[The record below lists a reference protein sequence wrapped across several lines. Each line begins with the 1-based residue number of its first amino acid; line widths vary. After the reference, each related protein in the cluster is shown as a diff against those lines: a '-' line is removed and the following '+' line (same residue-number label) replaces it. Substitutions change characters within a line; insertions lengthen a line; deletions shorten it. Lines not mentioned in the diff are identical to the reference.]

1 MFKQPLVAGMASV
14 LALSLVAPTLAVAQ
28 DDEEIPFFIEE
39 IITTATKREQTL
51 QDTPVAVSVVAA
63 ETLDRAQVRDIKD
76 LQAMVPSLRVTQ
88 LQTSGNTNFVIRGFG
103 NGANNAGIEP
113 SVGVFVDGVY
123 RSRTAAA
130 LADMPQLER
139 VEVLRGP
146 QSTLFGK
153 NASAGVINITT
164 AKPDLDAFSSRVQLT
179 VGDDDHYLAKGEIT
193 GPISDT
199 LAFSLYGSVNY
210 RDGYFTN
217 LVNGDAINEW
227 DRSNI
232 RGQLLFV
239 PNDEMEIRIIADMDD
254 LDEACCG
261 VANLLDGP
269 TGTAIRAIGGDLN
282 GNAPFAYENFYDFTP
297 RNELE
302 TSGLS
307 MQIDYD
313 FAAFSLTSITAFRT
327 FERFEDADVDFTS
340 ARLVSTNNSN
350 TEIDTFTQEFR
361 LTSTGE
367 GSINWLVGA
376 FFFDEDVDIRDQ
388 LLYDDQFRVYGDFLA
403 TAAAGGTP
411 FVDPSPLGQLEAAI
425 PTVNPGDFFATGQG
439 ISGFAGQDDTTF
451 NIFAQFD
458 FDIGD
463 RATLTLGANYTEVDK
478 DAFVN
483 LVSTDI
489 FSGVDLAQ
497 VGFGQA
503 FQQLTTL
510 PPTPENIAAFAQ
522 ANPQGFA
529 ALVAASQDPAQN
541 PLLALQPFQFLPP
554 FQQFP
559 NSVENGESSDDDVTW
574 TARFTYDLTDDLNV
588 YVSAGT
594 GFKATSWNLSRDS
607 RPLESDIP
615 ALRAANIA
623 VPNLSGGTRFAR
635 PEESTVYEIG
645 MKGQFDTF
653 AVNVAIFDQSIEDF
667 QENLFIG
674 TGFSLQNAGEQ
685 STTGVE
691 IDLTWYP
698 IDDLQLT
705 FAGTFLDPEY
715 DSFPD
720 GQGVNGPEDLSGQSV
735 PGVHEVSIATSGTYT
750 FDIGNAEAFI
760 RGEYVY
766 DDEVQIVANVPA
778 NIASREV
785 SVVNASAGLAWDN
798 GFEAFIWGRN
808 ITDDEYLLSAFPA
821 VAQLG
826 SFSGYPVQP
835 ATYGVT
841 FTMTFD

>member
-1 MFKQPLVAGMASV
+1 MFKQPLLAGLSSV
-14 LALSLVAPTLAVAQ
+14 LALSLAAPTLAVAQ
-28 DDEEIPFFIEE
+28 EDEEVPFFIEE

-123 RSRTAAA
+123 RSRTASA

-153 NASAGVINITT
+153 NASAGVISITT
-164 AKPDLDAFSSRVQLT
+164 AKPDLDAFSSRVSLT

-193 GPISDT
+193 GPISDIA
-199 LAFSLYGSVNY
+199 AFSLSGSINK

-217 LVNGDAINEW
+217 LANGDLINEW
-227 DRSNI
+227 DRSNV
-232 RGQLLFV
+232 RGQLLLV
-239 PNDEMEIRIIADMDD
+239 PSDEMEIRIIADMDE

-261 VANLLDGP
+261 VANIQDGP
-269 TGTAIRAIGGDLN
+269 TGAAIRGIGGQIEGDS
-282 GNAPFAYENFYDFTP
+282 PFGYQQFYDFTP
-297 RNELE
+297 TNELE
-302 TSGLS
+302 SSGLS

-313 FAAFSLTSITAFRT
+313 FEQFSLTSITAYRT

-340 ARLVSTNNSN
+340 ARLVSTNNST

-361 LTSTGE
+361 LTSTGD
-367 GSINWLVGA
+367 GAFNWLVGA
-376 FFFDEDVDIRDQ
+376 FFFDEEVRIDDE

-403 TAAAGGTP
+403 TALSGGVP
-411 FVDPSPLGQLEAAI
+411 FVDPSPLGQLETALSVPAG
-425 PTVNPGDFFATGQG
+425 TFLGAGQG
-439 ISGFAGQDDTTF
+439 IGGQSGQDDTTF
-451 NIFAQFD
+451 NLFAQFD

-463 RATLTLGANYTEVDK
+463 RGTLTLGANYAEVEK
-478 DAFVN
+478 DAFAN
-483 LVSTDI
+483 FTSTDVFAGI
-489 FSGVDLAQ
+489 DLVQ
-497 VGFGQA
+497 VGFAQA
-503 FQQLTTL
+503 FAATTML
-510 PPTPENIAAFAQ
+510 PPTPANIAAFAQ
-522 ANPQGFA
+522 QNPQGFA
-529 ALVAASQDPAQN
+529 ALQAAAADPAQN
-541 PLLALQPFQFLPP
+541 PLLGLQALQFQPPFLP
-554 FQQFP
+554 FP
-559 NSVENGESSDDDVTW
+559 NSVESGQSMDDAVTW

-607 RPLESDIP
+607 RPFAADVP
-615 ALRAANIA
+615 ALVDAGLGVNNL
-623 VPNLSGGTRFAR
+623 VPVTRFAR
-635 PEESTVYEIG
+635 PEDSTVYELG
-645 MKGQFDTF
+645 LKGQFDNF
-653 AVNVAIFDQSIEDF
+653 AVNVAIFEQSIEDF
-667 QENLFIG
+667 QENIFFG

-691 IDLTWYP
+691 IDMTWYP

-715 DSFPD
+715 DSFPE
-720 GQGVNGPEDLSGQSV
+720 GTGINGPEDLSGQPV
-735 PGVHEVSIATSGTYT
+735 PGVHEVSLSTSGTYT
-750 FDIGNAEAFI
+750 FEVGNAEAFI
-760 RGEYVY
+760 RGEFVY
-766 DDEVQIVANVPA
+766 DDEVQIVANVPSS
-778 NIASREV
+778 IASREV
-785 SVVNASAGLAWDN
+785 NVVNASFGLAWDN
-798 GFEAFIWGRN
+798 GFEAFVWGRN
-808 ITDDEYLLSAFPA
+808 ITNDEYLLSAFPS
-821 VAQLG
+821 VAQAG

-841 FTMTFD
+841 FTKIFE